1 LVDPPSACGTHRPS
15 GALVYESCGVSFT
28 PDDLEWGT
36 LGVLV
41 DRYGDATE
49 VAPEMRT
56 SEWRASLIA
65 LKRWST
71 LLDAPRLCRCLS
83 VSGVGRKALFDAD
96 GAGA

>member
-1 LVDPPSACGTHRPS
+1 
-15 GALVYESCGVSFT
+15 VYESCGVSFT

-41 DRYGDATE
+41 DRYGDPTE
-49 VAPEMRT
+49 VAPEMLAAART
-56 SEWRASLIA
+56 AEWRAALIA

-83 VSGVGRKALFDAD
+83 VSGVVRRSALFDAD